1 MAIDLRPPSVSP
13 DYFLD
18 ITQEVCPI
26 TFVRAK
32 LLLERMA
39 DGEVVEIR
47 LNGGEP
53 LINVPR
59 SAAELGHHVIDRWQE
74 DDSVHRLLIR
84 KGSMPAV

>member
-1 MAIDLRPPSVSP
+1 MQREPIRP

-26 TFVRAK
+26 TFVRTK

-39 DGEVVEIR
+39 EGEVVEIR
-47 LNGGEP
+47 LNDGEP

-59 SAAELGHHVIDRWQE
+59 SAAELGHHVIDRWPE
-74 DDSVHRLLIR
+74 DECAESRAHRILIR
-84 KGSMPAV
+84 KG

>member
-1 MAIDLRPPSVSP
+1 MQREPIRP

-26 TFVRAK
+26 TFVRTK

-39 DGEVVEIR
+39 EGEVVEIR
-47 LNGGEP
+47 LNDGEP

-59 SAAELGHHVIDRWQE
+59 SAAELGHHVIDRWPE
-74 DDSVHRLLIR
+74 DEFAESSAHRILIR
-84 KGSMPAV
+84 KG